1 MLRPACAMSWSGDS
15 LFFAVG
21 APFQG
26 RLIE

>member
-1 MLRPACAMSWSGDS
+1 MLRPAYAMSWSGDS